1 MSSKAERTQ
10 QFILEKSINLFN
22 TKGYENT
29 HIQDI
34 TKAVGMTKGAI
45 YGNFETKQELMI
57 AAFDYG
63 FQKVNELMS
72 SMLAQGN
79 TASEKLYKM
88 IEYFDIHFQE
98 PPFEGGC
105 LMLNAA
111 VEADDNNP
119 ELQIKVSKAFGKW
132 QKSIIKILQQGIEN
146 KEIKDL
152 VNIEEFADVFISS
165 LEGALMLS
173 KIRNSH
179 KPLQHTQEFLKRLIK
194 NDLEFKK

>member
-1 MSSKAERTQ
+1 MPSKSERTQ

-57 AAFDYG
+57 AAFEYG
-63 FQKVNELMS
+63 FQKVNALMTN
-72 SMLAQGN
+72 MLAEGK
-79 TASEKLYKM
+79 TASEKLFKM

-111 VEADDNNP
+111 IEADDNNP
-119 ELQIKVSKAFGKW
+119 ELQVKVSKAFGKW
-132 QKSIIKILQQGIEN
+132 QKSITKILQQGIEN
-146 KEIKDL
+146 KEIKES
-152 VNIEEFADVFISS
+152 VNCDEFADLFIAS

-173 KIRNSH
+173 KIRNSRL
-179 KPLQHTQEFLKRLIK
+179 PLKHTQDFLKRLIIR
-194 NDLEFKK
+194 DLQIRN